1 MLTAGK
7 TAFLLQKLSKGNI
20 KMGLFSKPKTQTV
33 VQQAEQASTE
43 KKETTA
49 KKQRLLETEGGNKG
63 AELTAQQGQSV
74 RRIFG

>member
-1 MLTAGK
+1 
-7 TAFLLQKLSKGNI
+7 
-20 KMGLFSKPKTQTV
+20 MGVFSKPKTQTI
-33 VQQAEQASTE
+33 VQQAEPAKATEE

-49 KKQRLLETEGGNKG
+49 KKQRLLETAGGNKG

>member
-1 MLTAGK
+1 
-7 TAFLLQKLSKGNI
+7 
-20 KMGLFSKPKTQTV
+20 MGVFSKPKTQTI

-49 KKQRLLETEGGNKG
+49 KKQRLLETSGGNKG
-63 AELTAQQGQSV
+63 AELTEQQGRTV